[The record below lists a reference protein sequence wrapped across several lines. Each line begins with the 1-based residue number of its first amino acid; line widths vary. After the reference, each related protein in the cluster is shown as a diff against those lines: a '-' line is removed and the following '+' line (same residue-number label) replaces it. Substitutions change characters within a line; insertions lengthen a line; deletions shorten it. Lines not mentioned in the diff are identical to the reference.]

1 MLTRNEH
8 FEDLAPM
15 ASRTNTLTLTRLEKA
30 AADCGFERSPKHVDG
45 GLLLSSAQFPES
57 VSVKLKDDTRFIV
70 SASSPTILSRTQW
83 SDEVG
88 HITGWDELYNLLEL
102 AAASARNLPNRVAQ
116 KFTELTIAMPRS
128 TEVERFVVQRVGQD
142 LFRSALLD
150 FWGNACCI
158 TGLAIPELLKAS
170 HIKPWAQCDSDEERL
185 DVFNGLLLAP
195 HLDAL
200 FDGGWLTVEDTGRVR
215 FSTQIA
221 GVAMEQL
228 GLPQMLEVGGL
239 SKAHFPYLAYHR
251 EEIFKG

>member
-1 MLTRNEH
+1 MNPIER
-8 FEDLAPM
+8 
-15 ASRTNTLTLTRLEKA
+15 TRLEKA
-30 AADCGFERSPKHVDG
+30 ASDCGFELSPDMDEGALILRSAHFPEHVSVHSQGNDVFVLRSDQA
-45 GLLLSSAQFPES
+45 LLL
-57 VSVKLKDDTRFIV
+57 
-70 SASSPTILSRTQW
+70 PTSM
-83 SDEVG
+83 SDGLFVY
-88 HITGWDELYNLLEL
+88 GWDDLYQVLEK
-102 AAASARNLPNRVAQ
+102 AAAIARTMPNRVAE
-116 KFTELTIAMPRS
+116 KFHSAIAGLPRS
-128 TEVERFVVQRVGQD
+128 TEVERLVVQRVGQD

-150 FWGNACCI
+150 FWGDACCI

-170 HIKPWAQCDSDEERL
+170 HIKPWARCDSDEERL

-215 FSTQIA
+215 FSTQMV

-228 GLPQMLEVGGL
+228 GLPKMLEVRGL